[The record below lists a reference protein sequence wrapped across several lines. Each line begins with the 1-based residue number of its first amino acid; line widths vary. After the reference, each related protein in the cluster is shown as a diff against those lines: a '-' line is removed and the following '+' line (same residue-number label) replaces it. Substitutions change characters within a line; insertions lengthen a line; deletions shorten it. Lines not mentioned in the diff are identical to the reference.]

1 MFIELHS
8 DGYPYSIN
16 TDKITRF
23 FPRDNK
29 TQVYFDS
36 SVNYSAFVFD
46 EDYKTV
52 KQLIGNARKQGNL

>member
-36 SVNYSAFVFD
+36 SVNYSSFVFD

-52 KQLIGNARKQGNL
+52 K